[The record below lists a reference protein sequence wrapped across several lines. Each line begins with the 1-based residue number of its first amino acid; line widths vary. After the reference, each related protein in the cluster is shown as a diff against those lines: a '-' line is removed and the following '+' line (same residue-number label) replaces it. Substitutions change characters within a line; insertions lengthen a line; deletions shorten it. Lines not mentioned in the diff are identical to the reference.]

1 MNGKCRE
8 IHKKRIL
15 SRIVAEAY
23 YTYQGVSQRS
33 KKLQCGT
40 PFLMGKSE
48 HGGVLFQ
55 LAV

>member
-1 MNGKCRE
+1 MKGKYRK

-15 SRIVAEAY
+15 KRIMAEAY

-48 HGGVLFQ
+48 HGRVLFR

>member
-1 MNGKCRE
+1 MNGKCRK

-48 HGGVLFQ
+48 HCGVLFQ

>member
-1 MNGKCRE
+1 MIKRFWKTNGNKIE
-8 IHKKRIL
+8 EK
-15 SRIVAEAY
+15 IVKMDDCTHE
-23 YTYQGVSQRS
+23 GVSQRS